1 MKEERFFYV
10 PSTEENEELPL
21 AEATHALKVLR
32 LQEGDE
38 MFLMD
43 GAGTF
48 YRAQVSMTT
57 NHRCFYNIIEKQP
70 QEKTW
75 HGKIHV
81 AVAPTKNADR
91 VEWFVEK
98 ATEVGFDEVSL
109 LHTKFTERKI
119 MKATR
124 LAAIIT
130 SAVKQSRKPYMPWI
144 NTMVEFKKFME
155 QPRAGRKFICHCY
168 NEFPK
173 KDFFTELK
181 ENVSPDEE
189 ITVLI
194 GPEGDFS
201 VDEVALALK
210 NGYESVSL
218 GQSRLRTE
226 TAALM
231 AVAYAN
237 LAKRKE

>member
-57 NHRCFYNIIEKQP
+57 NNRCFYNIIEKQP

-144 NTMVEFKKFME
+144 NTMVDFKKFME
-155 QPRAGRKFICHCY
+155 QPRTGRKFICHCY

>member
-1 MKEERFFYV
+1 MKEERYFYV
-10 PSTEENEELPL
+10 PSAEENDELPF
-21 AEATHALKVLR
+21 AEVTHALRVLR

-43 GAGTF
+43 GKGTF
-48 YRAQVSMTT
+48 YRAQVSMAT
-57 NHRCFYNIIEKQP
+57 NHRCFYNILEKLP

-75 HGKIHV
+75 NGNIHV

-91 VEWFVEK
+91 MEWFVEK

-109 LHTKFTERKI
+109 IHTKFTERKI
-119 MKATR
+119 MKVTR

-130 SAVKQSRKPYMPWI
+130 SAVKQSRKPFMPWI
-144 NTMVEFKKFME
+144 NTMVDFKTFME
-155 QPRAGRKFICHCY
+155 QPREGRKYICHCY

-181 ENVSPDEE
+181 DNVSPDED

-201 VDEVALALK
+201 VDEVALAIK
-210 NGYESVSL
+210 NGYESVTL

-231 AVAYAN
+231 AVTYAN

>member
-43 GAGTF
+43 GEGTF

-144 NTMVEFKKFME
+144 NTMVDFKKFME
-155 QPRAGRKFICHCY
+155 QPRIGRKFICHCY

>member
-1 MKEERFFYV
+1 
-10 PSTEENEELPL
+10 
-21 AEATHALKVLR
+21 
-32 LQEGDE
+32 
-38 MFLMD
+38 
-43 GAGTF
+43 
-48 YRAQVSMTT
+48 
-57 NHRCFYNIIEKQP
+57 
-70 QEKTW
+70 
-75 HGKIHV
+75 
-81 AVAPTKNADR
+81 
-91 VEWFVEK
+91 
-98 ATEVGFDEVSL
+98 
-109 LHTKFTERKI
+109 

-155 QPRAGRKFICHCY
+155 QPRTGRKFICHCY

-210 NGYESVSL
+210 NGYEPVSL

>member
-130 SAVKQSRKPYMPWI
+130 SSPSSRQIMSAPLESSTKSGRFRMTSTQTFVSI
-144 NTMVEFKKFME
+144 ITLLI
-155 QPRAGRKFICHCY
+155 AGHPQCI
-168 NEFPK
+168 
-173 KDFFTELK
+173 ELF
-181 ENVSPDEE
+181 V
-189 ITVLI
+189 
-194 GPEGDFS
+194 
-201 VDEVALALK
+201 
-210 NGYESVSL
+210 
-218 GQSRLRTE
+218 R
-226 TAALM
+226 
-231 AVAYAN
+231 
-237 LAKRKE
+237 